1 MTRKGWHVSRVQ
13 EAKVQRH
20 FRAVESAIGSQD
32 LPEVARLLA
41 ELTVGEVVDLLER
54 LGVRQR
60 AVAYRMLAKNRA
72 VTVFERLDAPLQ
84 RELVT
89 GLRDE
94 EVAGVVESLDTDDR
108 VSLLD
113 ELPAA
118 LATRLLKGLPP
129 SERELTA
136 AVLGYPEDSIGRRM
150 NPSYVTTHPDLTCAE
165 SLERVRGELERTRNV
180 YTVMVTDPQ
189 RRLMGVTSLRRLMAA
204 PPDTLVS
211 QVMEEADRVSATEPR
226 ERAARQCADLRVLS
240 LPVVDDEDRL
250 VGILTVDDALNILED
265 AESEDQA
272 RLSGS
277 EPLRRPYLSTP
288 VFRLVRSRV
297 VWLLVL
303 AVSAALTV
311 RVLETFESTLEQLV
325 VLSVFIPLLTGT
337 GGNTGNQA
345 ATSLTRALALGDV
358 HTRDIVKVML
368 REMRVGL
375 CLGLLLG
382 GLGFVIVGLI
392 YGWDIGA
399 VIGLTLLA
407 LCTLAATVG
416 GCMPLIARAI
426 GADPAVFSNP
436 FISTFVDA
444 AGLVVYF
451 LIARAML
458 GLA

>member
-1 MTRKGWHVSRVQ
+1 MTEEGDEDAGSPAALSISLVRGAAAP
-13 EAKVQRH
+13 EELAALI
-20 FRAVESAIGSQD
+20 AVVTDSYAAET
-32 LPEVARLLA
+32 A
-41 ELTVGEVVDLLER
+41 ELLIPDDEVRSAWSVM
-54 LGVRQR
+54 QR
-60 AVAYRMLAKNRA
+60 GLR
-72 VTVFERLDAPLQ
+72 TPLQ

-136 AVLGYPEDSIGRRM
+136 AVLGYPENSIGRRM

-189 RRLMGVTSLRRLMAA
+189 RRLMGVTSLQRLMAA
-204 PPDTLVS
+204 PPETLVS
-211 QVMEEADRVSATEPR
+211 QVMEEVDRVPATEPR

-358 HTRDIVKVML
+358 HTRDVVKVML

>member
-1 MTRKGWHVSRVQ
+1 MSRV
-13 EAKVQRH
+13 EEVEVQRH
-20 FRAVESAIGSQD
+20 FRAVESAIGGQD
-32 LPEVARLLA
+32 LPEVSRLLA
-41 ELTVGEVVDLLER
+41 ELSVGEVVELLER

-60 AVAYRMLAKNRA
+60 ALAYRTLGKERA
-72 VTVFERLDAPLQ
+72 MAVFERLDAPLQ
-84 RELVT
+84 GELLT

-94 EVAGVVESLDTDDR
+94 EVAGVVESLDTDNR

-118 LATRLLKGLPP
+118 LAARLLKGLPP
-129 SERELTA
+129 SERKLTA
-136 AVLGYPEDSIGRRM
+136 AVLGYPENSIGRRM

-165 SLERVRGELERTRNV
+165 SLERVREELEGTRNV
-180 YTVMVTDPQ
+180 YTVMVTDSQ
-189 RRLMGVTSLRRLMAA
+189 RRLVGVTSLQRLMTA
-204 PPDTLVS
+204 PPDTTVS
-211 QVMEEADRVSATEPR
+211 QVMEEAHRVSATEPL
-226 ERAARQCADLRVLS
+226 ERAARECADLRVLS
-240 LPVVDDEDRL
+240 LPVVDAEDRL
-250 VGILTVDDALNILED
+250 VGVLTVDDALDVLED

-288 VFRLVRSRV
+288 VLRLVRSRV

-303 AVSAALTV
+303 AISAALTV

-382 GLGFVIVGLI
+382 GLGFVIVALI
-392 YGWDIGA
+392 YDPGIAA

-416 GCMPLIARAI
+416 GCMPLVARAI

-451 LIARAML
+451 LIARALL

>member
-1 MTRKGWHVSRVQ
+1 MTRKGWHVSRVH
-13 EAKVQRH
+13 EVKVQRP

-60 AVAYRMLAKNRA
+60 AVAYRMLAKDRA

-113 ELPAA
+113 ELPAT

-136 AVLGYPEDSIGRRM
+136 AVLGYPENSIGRRM

-189 RRLMGVTSLRRLMAA
+189 RRLLGVTSLQRLMAA

-226 ERAARQCADLRVLS
+226 ERAARQCAALRVLS

-250 VGILTVDDALNILED
+250 VGV
-265 AESEDQA
+265 
-272 RLSGS
+272 
-277 EPLRRPYLSTP
+277 
-288 VFRLVRSRV
+288 
-297 VWLLVL
+297 
-303 AVSAALTV
+303 LTV

-358 HTRDIVKVML
+358 HTRDVVKVML

-451 LIARAML
+451 LIARAVL